1 MNKIYMLLLLL
12 PALAMAQIK
21 FEKGYFIDNK
31 NVRTD
36 CLIRNIDW
44 KDTPTSFD
52 YKLSDDSATESKTQ
66 NDVVVFSV
74 GDNTYISATVAMDM
88 SSDWTGKLT
97 TNRNPI
103 FENVRIFMKLMADGR
118 HKLYRYDKNEMVRF
132 FFATESQPV
141 KQLIYKKFLVDNDTI
156 TATQKNNTFRQQLLT
171 DVRCEG
177 QTTKADVE
185 QLDYTNKDLIGYFN
199 KVNGCNG
206 SLAVKQKDEKEATKK
221 GGFRL
226 KGSVFLGQHSLAFDH
241 PRLTSHD
248 FGSKVFVS
256 LGAEGEYIL
265 PIWNN
270 KWSVMGE
277 ASFASFNDEQ
287 TTEAGDNY
295 KVKFGYIL
303 FSVGFR
309 HYMFLSDNAK
319 LFLNAVL
326 NYHAIRKS
334 SIIEY
339 SDLDHLY
346 SPYNFSPNSIT
357 PGLGIGVNYRM
368 VDVELRYDI
377 KSNPTP
383 YSTVDYEYNNVK
395 LIGRFK
401 FL

>member
-1 MNKIYMLLLLL
+1 MKKAYALLLLL
-12 PALAMAQIK
+12 PTLAIAQIK

-52 YKLSDDSATESKTQ
+52 YKISEDGATQTKTQ
-66 NDVVVFSV
+66 DDVVAFSV
-74 GDNTYISATVAMDM
+74 GDQTYISARVDMDM

-103 FENVRIFMKLMADGR
+103 FENLRIFMKLMADGR
-118 HKLYRYDKNEMVRF
+118 YKLYRYDKNEMVRF
-132 FFATESQPV
+132 FFATENEPV
-141 KQLIYKKFLVDNDTI
+141 KQLIYKKFLVDNDRI

-206 SLAVKQKDEKEATKK
+206 SLAAKQDTKKSADEK
-221 GGFRL
+221 GGFQL

-241 PRLTSHD
+241 PALTSHD
-248 FGSKVFVS
+248 FGSKTYVS
-256 LGAEGEYIL
+256 LGAEAEYIL

-277 ASFASFNDEQ
+277 VSFASFNDEQ
-287 TTEAGDNY
+287 TTTAGDNY

-303 FSVGFR
+303 VSVGFR
-309 HYMFLSDNAK
+309 HYMFLSDKANC
-319 LFLNAVL
+319 
-326 NYHAIRKS
+326 S
-334 SIIEY
+334 S
-339 SDLDHLY
+339 
-346 SPYNFSPNSIT
+346 T
-357 PGLGIGVNYRM
+357 P
-368 VDVELRYDI
+368 
-377 KSNPTP
+377 S
-383 YSTVDYEYNNVK
+383 
-395 LIGRFK
+395 
-401 FL
+401 